1 MSGTLTWNRY
11 GKSRVRL
18 VKVCRS
24 ADRHDLVDL
33 TIDVQLEGA
42 FESVYA
48 DGDNRS
54 CLPTDTMKNTVYAL
68 ARRHPIGAVEAFA
81 AVVADHFAAKPAV
94 ERVRIA
100 ASEAR
105 WARLSPGGRPHPH
118 AFVREGDEC
127 WTADVTRGRDGLDI
141 ASGLTNLIVLKTT
154 DSAFAGYP
162 RDQYT
167 TLPETRDR

>member
-118 AFVREGDEC
+118 ALHGGLGDRKS
-127 WTADVTRGRDGLDI
+127 TRLN
-141 ASGLTNLIVLKTT
+141 S
-154 DSAFAGYP
+154 SH
-162 RDQYT
+162 
-167 TLPETRDR
+167 

>member
-42 FESVYA
+42 FESVYI

-68 ARRHPIGAVEAFA
+68 ARQDPIEHVETFA
-81 AVVADHFAAKPAV
+81 LRLADHFVRKPSVSSATISAAEHRW
-94 ERVRIA
+94 ER
-100 ASEAR
+100 ASADG
-105 WARLSPGGRPHPH
+105 ALDPH
-118 AFVREGDEC
+118 AFVRA
-127 WTADVTRGRDGLDI
+127 T
-141 ASGLTNLIVLKTT
+141 
-154 DSAFAGYP
+154 
-162 RDQYT
+162 
-167 TLPETRDR
+167 